1 MSNIMKQL
9 RDLHEYL
16 DDFMLH
22 NNLYLTVC
30 AYHNFLTVG
39 LMSSK
44 TGNRV
49 VDIFV
54 EYSENL
60 EVNEIGDMM
69 IKAYSDR
76 CDRNCDWCSYRVYK
90 GCELIEE
97 GCSYTL
103 RHTKLT
109 KCKYCR
115 SFAEVTPNS
124 YQSSIR
130 VCIKGHNGYET
141 FGCTEG
147 EPRND
152 TTDK

>member
-30 AYHNFLTVG
+30 GYHDFLTFG

-54 EYSENL
+54 GYSENL

-76 CDRNCDWCSYRVYK
+76 CNRNCDWCVHRVK
-90 GCELIEE
+90 EGCEASSLV
-97 GCSYTL
+97 
-103 RHTKLT
+103 R
-109 KCKYCR
+109 CKDCR

-124 YQSSIR
+124 YQKSIR

-147 EPRND
+147 ERKED
-152 TTDK
+152 DQTDKQ